1 MGFETLPKPGQ
12 KLNDITRSIIL
23 NSKENMVAFC
33 KAIQHASPVDSF
45 VEPIPYA
52 MPGYTDEVVMAA
64 GAFVQGASIE
74 LSCDG
79 PIKPPYTIYMQGG
92 LTYEHCK
99 LALNECL
106 SELEKMAKDTK

>member
-1 MGFETLPKPGQ
+1 
-12 KLNDITRSIIL
+12 
-23 NSKENMVAFC
+23 MVAFC
-33 KAIQHASPVDSF
+33 SAIQHSSPVDSF
-45 VEPIPYA
+45 VDPIPYP
-52 MPGYTDEVVMAA
+52 MPGYTSDVVMAA
-64 GAFVQGASIE
+64 GAFVQGSSIE

-106 SELEKMAKDTK
+106 AELEKMSK